1 MRNFMEENTFI
12 DRFFESSFELMDF
25 RYSGARDINTLLSF
39 LNNLQSVN
47 DRCKKNFDVEFSHH
61 AEFKLL
67 RLIRNYF
74 QHEGDVHETRLYFSQ
89 QNVQLSHTE
98 LLVIPTCVIAR
109 AIRSFL
115 EGKQKPWK
123 KDEIAAIVRFSPGLY
138 YVVDNLDGFAKD
150 PQFLHE
156 GHYYSGG
163 YDLYVAVY
171 NITNIVASTCRESDA
186 LAGKK
191 IITELDDTYD
201 TENNIGPKNM
211 ITSLGLE
218 PILTTKGYI
227 FIKHT
232 R

>member
-1 MRNFMEENTFI
+1 MEENTFI

-25 RYSGARDINTLLSF
+25 RYSGSRDINTLLSF

-47 DRCKKNFDVEFSHH
+47 DRCKKSFDVDFSHH

-67 RLIRNYF
+67 RLLRNYF
-74 QHEGDVHETRLYFSQ
+74 QHEGDVHETRLFFSQ
-89 QNVQLSHTE
+89 QNVLLSHSE
-98 LLVIPTCVIAR
+98 LLIIPICVIAK

-115 EGKQKPWK
+115 EGKPKPWK
-123 KDEIAAIVRFSPGLY
+123 KEEIAAIVSFSPGLC
-138 YVVDNLDGFAKD
+138 YVVDNLHGFAKD

-171 NITNIVASTCRESDA
+171 NITNIVASTCREIDA

-191 IITELDDTYD
+191 IIIGLDDTYD
-201 TENNIGPKNM
+201 LENNIGPENM
-211 ITSLGLE
+211 ITRLGIE

-227 FIKHT
+227 FMNHCN
-232 R
+232 